1 MEKKTGHRVVISGN
15 LPTEKIKALKNYFL
29 RLILQQSFGEKMV
42 TTHKLGAVLVTA
54 KDTETVRRG
63 FSPQR
68 ASVFLF
74 LLKKKNQAV
83 YVPMEHW

>member
-1 MEKKTGHRVVISGN
+1 
-15 LPTEKIKALKNYFL
+15 
-29 RLILQQSFGEKMV
+29 MV